1 MNNVDNY
8 LTLWA
13 MGHLYW
19 KLNVHEPNDIKHG
32 RFPRTVFSRWSKVVL
47 HMTTV
52 RVGCI
57 TNSTQNIRYRKEE
70 HFLKFNP
77 QKWQITKL
85 VKKKKKEKT
94 NMCELK
100 FVPYWVTL
108 SCYWNCLLV
117 MQTILITLPI
127 NSI

>member
-1 MNNVDNY
+1 MFMNQTISSMD
-8 LTLWA
+8 A
-13 MGHLYW
+13 FAGRCFHGDR
-19 KLNVHEPNDIKHG
+19 KL
-32 RFPRTVFSRWSKVVL
+32 L

-85 VKKKKKEKT
+85 VKRKKKAEMGARCQIKK
-94 NMCELK
+94 
-100 FVPYWVTL
+100 
-108 SCYWNCLLV
+108 S
-117 MQTILITLPI
+117 
-127 NSI
+127 S